1 MLNFVKKI
9 TFILLVPWLGLLSG
23 NALAESEN
31 FGDYTVYYQAVNS
44 AFLKADIARQYGI
57 VRSDRRA
64 FLNIS
69 VMKKQADGT
78 MQAVAA
84 SVSGG
89 KRNLLGQVGD
99 LAFREIREEKA
110 IYYIGEFE
118 YSNAEII
125 RFRLEVE
132 PENSG
137 SVHEISWETRV
148 YNN

>member
-1 MLNFVKKI
+1 M
-9 TFILLVPWLGLLSG
+9 LLVPCLGLQAG
-23 NALAESEN
+23 NAKAESES

-44 AFLKADIARQYGI
+44 TFLKTDIARQYGI

-78 MQAVAA
+78 QQAVAA

-89 KRNLLGQVGD
+89 KRNLLGQVGE
-99 LAFREIREEKA
+99 LEFREIREQKA

-137 SVHEISWETRV
+137 TVHEISWETRV

>member
-1 MLNFVKKI
+1 ML
-9 TFILLVPWLGLLSG
+9 FICLGFLTG
-23 NALAESEN
+23 NVMAQSES

-44 AFLKADIARQYGI
+44 TFLKADIARQYGI

-64 FLNIS
+64 FLNVS
-69 VMKKQADGT
+69 VMKKQADGST
-78 MQAVAA
+78 VAVSAN
-84 SVSGG
+84 VSGG
-89 KRNLLGQVGD
+89 KRNLLGQVGE
-99 LAFREIREEKA
+99 LAFREIREESA

-132 PENSG
+132 PEDTG
-137 SVHEISWETRV
+137 TAHEISWETRV

>member
-1 MLNFVKKI
+1 M
-9 TFILLVPWLGLLSG
+9 LLVPCLGLQAG
-23 NALAESEN
+23 NAMAESES

-44 AFLKADIARQYGI
+44 TFLKTDIARQYGI

-78 MQAVAA
+78 QQAVVA

-89 KRNLLGQVGD
+89 KRNLLGQVGE
-99 LAFREIREEKA
+99 LEFREIREQKA

-137 SVHEISWETRV
+137 TVHEISWETRV